1 MPEKPENFA
10 VSPRLMVHA
19 EYGRYDALSDTLQT
33 IRLHGGE
40 VSRTSSDDST
50 LRHRY
55 AGGMRMLHMI
65 ESGVVHLSLSSDEPT
80 RDHEH
85 DHAREHDRDHA
96 RKHEHIELFGGDM
109 VVLARGDE
117 HTIGTAPAPVPTSAT
132 WLTGEF
138 TVEPLIADPLLKV
151 LAPAIVIRST
161 DEGTRWLPFSLDL
174 ILEEVTMPGPGSR
187 VMVAR
192 LIELLFIRA
201 LRAWAASGDRAEPGW
216 LTAAMDP
223 VLGPVLTA
231 IHRSPER
238 DWSVEELAKL
248 AAVSRSAFAARFTAL
263 IGQPPGA
270 YVLSQRLE
278 HAAHLLRSTT
288 EPVGRIAA
296 LVGYESEAAF
306 SRAFARAH
314 GQSPRAWRTT
324 ALSQ

>member
-10 VSPRLMVHA
+10 VPPPPELAPVIHS
-19 EYGRYDALSDTLQT
+19 EYGRHDALSDVLQT

-40 VSRTSSDDST
+40 VSRVASRDS
-50 LRHRY
+50 RDRY
-55 AGGMRMLHMI
+55 TYPSGMRMLHMV
-65 ESGVVHLSLSSDEPT
+65 ESGIVHVTLSAG
-80 RDHEH
+80 EH
-85 DHAREHDRDHA
+85 V
-96 RKHEHIELFGGDM
+96 ELAAGDM

-117 HTIGTAPAPVPTSAT
+117 HSVGVADTATAT

-138 TVEPLIADPLLKV
+138 MVEPLIADPLLTV
-151 LAPAIVIRST
+151 LTPAIVIRGT
-161 DEGTRWLPFSLDL
+161 DEGTRWLPFSLEL
-174 ILEEVTMPGPGSR
+174 ILEEVTTPGPGSR

-223 VLGPVLTA
+223 LLGPVLTA

-238 DWSVEELAKL
+238 NWSVDELAKL
-248 AAVSRSAFAARFTAL
+248 AALSRSAFAVRFTAL
-263 IGQPPGA
+263 IGQPPGT
-270 YVLSQRLE
+270 YVLRQRLE

-296 LVGYESEAAF
+296 VVGYESEAAF

-314 GQSPRAWRTT
+314 GQSPRAWRT
-324 ALSQ
+324 SQAAPSTSS